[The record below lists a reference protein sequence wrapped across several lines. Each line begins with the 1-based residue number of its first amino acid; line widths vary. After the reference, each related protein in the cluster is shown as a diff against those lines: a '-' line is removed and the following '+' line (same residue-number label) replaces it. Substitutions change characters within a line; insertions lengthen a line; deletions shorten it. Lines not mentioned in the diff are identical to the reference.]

1 MVFQRR
7 PALILPENAQRLG
20 TPGSKPWRDAVAHE
34 KVQTLRGG
42 SNGLLDR
49 GKSGGLG
56 HFDPCHEV
64 RNHVAGAEDGGGVQN
79 ATNPLI
85 AADVAILSSA
95 NDFKKAFVPHLV
107 VGMIN
112 LHPRVP
118 KPLYLILG

>member
-1 MVFQRR
+1 MVFERR

-64 RNHVAGAEDGGGVQN
+64 RNHVAGAEDGGGVQK
-79 ATNPLI
+79 LLG
-85 AADVAILSSA
+85 AAQPPQDGSSSGA
-95 NDFKKAFVPHLV
+95 KVGFVV
-107 VGMIN
+107 VRTIQVYVIPGSI
-112 LHPRVP
+112 R
-118 KPLYLILG
+118 